1 MIFRACR
8 VARALRLARG
18 FAGMRRLFD
27 TLLVTLPGF
36 ANVGGLLLLFIFIF
50 AAVRG
55 ASVRRGFVAAGRC
68 VAAVETTIGRL
79 WRGEMIGSSRS
90 STQPLWLVSLTPPPW
105 RGSRC
110 GECEQDRVLALLAV
124 AVAGPLV
131 AVAVVARWVKTALVA
146 VAVAWRGG

>member
-8 VARALRLARG
+8 VARTLRLARG

-55 ASVRRGFVAAGRC
+55 ASVRRGVVAAGRC
-68 VAAVETTIGRL
+68 VAAVETTVGRL
-79 WRGEMIGSSRS
+79 WRGERIGSSRS
-90 STQPLWLVSLTPPPW
+90 LVNATVVVSLTPPW

-131 AVAVVARWVKTALVA
+131 AVAV
-146 VAVAWRGG
+146 AWRGG